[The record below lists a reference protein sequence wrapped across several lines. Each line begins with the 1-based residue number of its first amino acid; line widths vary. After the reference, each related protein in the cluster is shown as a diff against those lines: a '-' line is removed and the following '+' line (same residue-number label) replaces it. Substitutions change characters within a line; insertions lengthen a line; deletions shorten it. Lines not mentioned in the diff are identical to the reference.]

1 MCTCQVLE
9 QKPVTLIVSIQAIND
24 GQEGWMLIQAL
35 QLLSKGNEDVQ
46 EELYSPSTIMCYNR
60 NHD

>member
-1 MCTCQVLE
+1 
-9 QKPVTLIVSIQAIND
+9 
-24 GQEGWMLIQAL
+24 MLIQAL

-46 EELYSPSTIMCYNR
+46 EELYSPSTIMSYNR

>member
-1 MCTCQVLE
+1 
-9 QKPVTLIVSIQAIND
+9 
-24 GQEGWMLIQAL
+24 MLIQAL